1 MGPTRQ
7 DVQTIV
13 ETAKNRVL
21 ERVAQKQ
28 DIQILTDCIKT
39 LLNVQQ
45 QNQQLLRQAEAQRVQ
60 LINRAAALEARLVQL
75 EREMQ
80 TCKGLIRQPQQQRIV
95 IPLPSEYGG
104 NGQRREYVY
113 QTG

>member
-1 MGPTRQ
+1 MSPTRQ
-7 DVQTIV
+7 DVQAIV
-13 ETAKNRVL
+13 EAAKNRVL

-28 DIQILTDCIKT
+28 DIQVLTDCIKT

-60 LINRAAALEARLVQL
+60 LINRAITLETRLSQL

-80 TCKGLIRQPQQQRIV
+80 NCKNLIRQPQQQRIV
-95 IPLPSEYGG
+95 IPLPNDYAG

>member
-13 ETAKNRVL
+13 DAAKNRVL
-21 ERVAQKQ
+21 ERIATKQ
-28 DIQILTDCIKT
+28 DVQILTDCVKT

-45 QNQQLLRQAEAQRVQ
+45 QNQQLLRQAEGQRIQ
-60 LINRAAALEARLVQL
+60 LINRAAALEARLAQL
-75 EREMQ
+75 ERELQ
-80 TCKGLIRQPQQQRIV
+80 TCKTMIRQPQQQRIV
-95 IPLPSEYGG
+95 IPLPSDMG